1 VDLEKKIISKVQP
14 KKDNTN
20 NKMKEMKS
28 GKKKEEATVN
38 GIIQRETQVT
48 KFFHLQRYKILSANQ
63 NNIRCG
69 VWRR

>member
-1 VDLEKKIISKVQP
+1 MDLEKKIISKVQP

-38 GIIQRETQVT
+38 GIIHRETQVT
-48 KFFHLQRYKILSANQ
+48 KFFHLQRYKLLCANQ
-63 NNIRCG
+63 NNIRC
-69 VWRR
+69 